1 MRRFLLVLL
10 VLFLALPVVAQD
22 WSLYLYNAETKELVR
37 IFADG
42 TEQTYTL
49 GLREDLYITG
59 WDMAFSDDGA
69 QVAYCMMDNTQA
81 RPEGI
86 PTSLIVR
93 DIASE
98 TDILTLDLG
107 VSTGC
112 QVSDFSDDGGTVAV
126 GTVNYFPG
134 DPNTDLSRPA
144 WQLRLVDVTS
154 GAVTAELNAESPAAV
169 ALFPDFSPMP
179 RAAIQPDSVIFT
191 PIPWGTGGAIT
202 LDAYIW
208 YPASGDLELA
218 PEWGNLS
225 FDRLAATG
233 EMIWLANDPNLPAVD
248 AGGPIAALNVV
259 IYRDG
264 SEQIVY
270 HSADATLLAT
280 MFVNNGR
287 QIAIMMLAGTG
298 EVQSTRI
305 VLLDRSGSVT
315 ELESLA
321 VTQAYTEMMP
331 APDGLVL
338 FRQVA
343 GPNFEPPIVFSVE
356 YVREGRGRGLWVR
369 SYDEAQFGW
378 QMVWTAP
385 TATAENLSPF
395 LPIAP

>member
-1 MRRFLLVLL
+1 MLL
-10 VLFLALPVVAQD
+10 VLFLALPVAAQD
-22 WSLYLYNAETKELVR
+22 WSVYLYNAETKDLVR

-42 TEQTYTL
+42 TEQSYNL

-59 WDMAFSDDGA
+59 WDMAFSDDGS
-69 QVAYCMMDNTQA
+69 QVAYCQMDNTQA

-93 DIASE
+93 EIATE
-98 TDILTLDLG
+98 TDMLTLDLG

-134 DPNTDLSRPA
+134 DPNADTSRPA
-144 WQLRLVDVTS
+144 WQLRLIEVAS
-154 GAVTAELNAESPAAV
+154 GAVTAELNADSPAAV
-169 ALFPDFSPMP
+169 ALFPNFSPMP
-179 RAAIQPDSVIFT
+179 RAAAIQPDSVIFT
-191 PIPWGTGGAIT
+191 PIPWGTGGAIA

-208 YPASGDLELA
+208 YPASGDLEPA
-218 PEWGNLS
+218 PAWGNLS
-225 FDRLAATG
+225 FNRLAASG
-233 EMIWLANDPNLPAVD
+233 EMIWLANEPDLPAVD

-259 IYRDG
+259 VYQTADG
-264 SEQIVY
+264 SQQIVY
-270 HSADATLLAT
+270 HSADATLLAA

-305 VLLDRSGSVT
+305 VLLDRSGS
-315 ELESLA
+315 EAEIESLA

-356 YVREGRGRGLWVR
+356 YLQDGRGRGLWVR

-395 LPIAP
+395 PAAP